1 MNKEIIIS
9 KQDLED
15 AGKKNYEAFLDLF
28 VNQYKKAIGDTLT
41 PDTMEL
47 LNSDQHALLAFS
59 TFYEQMNDGGFILL
73 IQNGYGP
80 YIFINPFA
88 KSMRLMGAMD
98 LSKLIYKA
106 KKIYDQ
112 KKTDLE
118 RDYTEDEYMALY
130 EQFDNLGELDDEFQ
144 NHKEDYIK
152 ALAKYVDAHIES
164 FAKVI

>member
-1 MNKEIIIS
+1 MKHFLTCLSINTR
-9 KQDLED
+9 KQLVIPLHPTQWS
-15 AGKKNYEAFLDLF
+15 Y
-28 VNQYKKAIGDTLT
+28 LT
-41 PDTMEL
+41 VTK
-47 LNSDQHALLAFS
+47 HALWAFS

-152 ALAKYVDAHIES
+152 ALAKYVDVHIES